1 LCPFLYFFYNVFVE
15 IQFSFTFI
23 PLTYALATIVVIIWN
38 FQLSS
43 TLKGASLALQD
54 ECMNDWIENGK

>member
-1 LCPFLYFFYNVFVE
+1 VE
-15 IQFSFTFI
+15 IQFSCTFI
-23 PLTYALATIVVIIWN
+23 PLTYALATMVVIIWN